1 MEEEALEVKN
11 DIEGWSQTLGII
23 CRPLRYHSQ
32 GDIGGHDGRL
42 TNTEHHGGFGRD
54 GGFLKPQV
62 TIAQESESERHR
74 ILYYHIPYDS
84 QCRCQLAVHIEAICN
99 SIYYIQI
106 SRYLRSLLA
115 PRPERIVIR

>member
-54 GGFLKPQV
+54 GGFLKPLQSLRNQSLSGIASY
-62 TIAQESESERHR
+62 TITFHMIANVDVSLRW
-74 ILYYHIPYDS
+74 
-84 QCRCQLAVHIEAICN
+84 HIEAICN
-99 SIYYIQI
+99 SIYYIQLFKVPLGT
-106 SRYLRSLLA
+106 SARA
-115 PRPERIVIR
+115 NCN

>member
-32 GDIGGHDGRL
+32 GDIGEHDGRL

-54 GGFLKPQV
+54 GGFLKPLQSLRNQSLSGIASYTITFHMIANVDVSLRCILKQFV
-62 TIAQESESERHR
+62 T
-74 ILYYHIPYDS
+74 LYI
-84 QCRCQLAVHIEAICN
+84 
-99 SIYYIQI
+99 IYK
-106 SRYLRSLLA
+106 YL
-115 PRPERIVIR
+115 VI